1 MLLLE
6 REAVGGQA
14 GTTSL
19 IRNYLGFPRGI
30 SGKELAARA
39 AEQAQIFGTELVYAQ
54 PATGLRA
61 DGDDRV
67 LTLADGSRAVSRTVV
82 LATGPPGRWPPR
94 RCSSSSAPSP
104 TPAGWPAPSS
114 ATSGGSSSP
123 VSIWAAGPAR
133 RRPGR

>member
-1 MLLLE
+1 
-6 REAVGGQA
+6 VGGQA

-67 LTLADGSRAVSRTVV
+67 LTLADGSRVTLLVRGPS
-82 LATGPPGRWPPR
+82 LAEAMSAYLQGELNGPGT
-94 RCSSSSAPSP
+94 SP
-104 TPAGWPAPSS
+104 C
-114 ATSGGSSSP
+114 
-123 VSIWAAGPAR
+123 
-133 RRPGR
+133 